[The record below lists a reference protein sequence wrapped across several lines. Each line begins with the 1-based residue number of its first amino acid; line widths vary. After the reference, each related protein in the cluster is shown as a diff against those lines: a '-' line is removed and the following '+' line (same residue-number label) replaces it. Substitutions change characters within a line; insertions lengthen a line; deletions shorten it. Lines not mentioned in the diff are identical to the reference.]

1 MTIQIA
7 MANEGIQ
14 PDLQVVAQYGTV
26 AVEADRYEDVI
37 DAVRDAGGQYPQANW
52 VIWVVVSHSYDK
64 WTARGTAALL
74 EPVPGWAG
82 ASS

>member
-7 MANEGIQ
+7 MADEGIQ

-37 DAVRDAGGQYPQANW
+37 EAVREAGSQYPQANW
-52 VIWVVVSHSYDK
+52 VIWVVVSHSYDR
-64 WTARGTAALL
+64 WSARGTAALL
-74 EPVPGWAG
+74 QSVAG
-82 ASS
+82 LAPAGS